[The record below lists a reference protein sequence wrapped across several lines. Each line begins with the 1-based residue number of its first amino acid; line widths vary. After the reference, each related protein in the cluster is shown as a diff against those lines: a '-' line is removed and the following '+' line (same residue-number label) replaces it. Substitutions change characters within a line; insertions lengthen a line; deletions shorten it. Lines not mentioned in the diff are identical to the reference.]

1 MKWLQAFLQYG
12 LFSFI
17 RPIYNVKDII
27 GFAYNLKM
35 VDIRHLRYFIAV
47 AQESNFSR
55 AAEKLHISQPPLS
68 QQIRQLEED
77 LGVLLIE
84 RGSRPVNLT
93 EAGKYFFEQAQGIV
107 EHFDQ
112 FLDKTKKMGKGE
124 EGSLTVAFVSSS
136 TYELMP
142 RILRTFRK
150 KHPSVNLNLIEKN
163 TPQQLEALKNKQ
175 INIGIGRPFPEDES
189 IKSDWILDESVVVA
203 VPSEHALSQK
213 KSISLPCLAQ
223 EEMIS
228 FYVFPEPSFGSFVM
242 EICRNSGFE
251 PKIAQ
256 RTGELQTAL
265 GLVAAGMGV
274 ALLPASVEKTTREGV
289 KYIPLKKPSPIISL
303 VAAYRKDD
311 SSPVLK
317 LFLNVIRSVRQS
329 L

>member
-1 MKWLQAFLQYG
+1 
-12 LFSFI
+12 
-17 RPIYNVKDII
+17 
-27 GFAYNLKM
+27 M
-35 VDIRHLRYFIAV
+35 VEIRHLRYFIAV

-77 LGVLLIE
+77 LGVTLIE
-84 RGSRPVNLT
+84 RGSRPVSLT
-93 EAGKYFFEQAQGIV
+93 EAGKFFFEQAQGIV
-107 EHFDQ
+107 EHFDE
-112 FLDKTKKMGKGE
+112 FLAKTQKMGRGE
-124 EGSLTVAFVSSS
+124 EGTLTVAFVSSS

-150 KHPSVNLNLIEKN
+150 LYPQVNLNLIEKN
-163 TPQQLEALKNKQ
+163 TPQQLEALKSKQ
-175 INIGIGRPFPEDES
+175 INIGIGRPFSEHEEITSVFIQDET
-189 IKSDWILDESVVVA
+189 VVVA
-203 VPSEHALSQK
+203 VPSEHPLSLK
-213 KSISLPCLAQ
+213 KSVSLLSLEK

-228 FYVFPEPSFGSFVM
+228 FYLFPEPSFGSFVM
-242 EICRNSGFE
+242 ATCRKAGFE

-274 ALLPASVEKTTREGV
+274 ALLPASVEHTSREGV
-289 KYIPLKKPSPIISL
+289 KYIPLKKPSPTISL

-311 SSPVLK
+311 TSPILQ
-317 LFLNVIRSVRQS
+317 LFLQVIGN